1 MSDRTLKI
9 EFKSRTPRKSNRSAV
24 SSEPNPV
31 LAAKAFE
38 EDNAKQLSIE
48 STVAYF
54 VPPKEFKDLFSRSNH
69 ILLGSRGSGKTTWV
83 RMLAHDHVL
92 LASRQP
98 GVAYEYARSA
108 LEQNMIGIY
117 IPTNIGLVGSLKNK
131 PWQTEEKAELF
142 FQWRLNV
149 HSCAALLPVIRSC
162 IEHYLHD
169 DTQKA
174 LAELR
179 ICRALAEH
187 WSADKNAS
195 DCRTIESL
203 SFLLSQVET
212 ERLNSIS
219 RARASGQSTDTSA
232 DYFDNE
238 LFQPLI
244 FAIRTISYHVGI
256 PSSATW
262 MVCID
267 EAEYLTEEH
276 HRILNTLLR
285 TASGDL
291 VFKIAT
297 MPFAHHTL
305 ATNIGDP
312 VREGHD
318 FKYIFVDQIPIDS
331 RGSSTE
337 AAFLK
342 FAREVFKRRSSRLS
356 QTGAKITLTEML
368 GPSHLLDEKTVEE
381 GDELDELMNLLSRYS
396 NENTYQRAYRL
407 FNEDKKKLRNEIL
420 RKMHGALLLRQA
432 LDERVGNH
440 KSKIYSGENVVVRC
454 SDGNP
459 RRLMR
464 LLNAMLKRLEQ
475 HSDGAIHYPLSPAIQ
490 NEVLVTI
497 GRDALSR
504 VQSEPPCGAMTHK
517 ILNTIGNY
525 MAETFHRKRIGTDF
539 VTSISVSVSD
549 GDYVQSF
556 VKQAVQ
562 LSLLTPA
569 VENAR
574 NGPAGPCEGV
584 FHLAFLFAPLF
595 GLLPRRNKSQRLPQ
609 LLANAGISSQN
620 SAHQF
625 ELGI

>member
-1 MSDRTLKI
+1 MIDRTSKGNAKL
-9 EFKSRTPRKSNRSAV
+9 RAHRKVRPNII
-24 SSEPNPV
+24 SSEPGPV

-98 GVAYEYARSA
+98 GAAYDYARSA
-108 LEQNMIGIY
+108 LQQDMIGIY

-162 IEHYLHD
+162 IEHYIEGD
-169 DTQKA
+169 ARRA
-174 LAELR
+174 LAELK

-187 WSADKNAS
+187 WAPEKSTS
-195 DCRTIESL
+195 DCRTLESL

-212 ERLNSIS
+212 ERLNFIS
-219 RARASGQSTDTSA
+219 RTRASGLATEEGS

-238 LFQPLI
+238 LFQPLL
-244 FAIRTISYHVGI
+244 FAIRTISYHVGV
-256 PSSATW
+256 PGSATW

-267 EAEYLTEEH
+267 EAEYLTEGH

-356 QTGAKITLTEML
+356 QAGIKITLTEML
-368 GPSHLLDEKTVEE
+368 GPSILLDEKTVEE
-381 GDELDELMNLLSRYS
+381 GDDLDELMALLSRFS

-407 FNEDKKKLRNEIL
+407 FSEDKKKLRSEIL

-432 LDERVGNH
+432 LDERIGNH
-440 KSKIYSGENVVVRC
+440 KSKIYSGESVVVRC

-475 HSDGAIHYPLSPAIQ
+475 GSSGSIHYPLSPATQ

-517 ILNTIGNY
+517 FLNTIGRH
-525 MAETFHRKRIGTDF
+525 MAESFHEKRIGTDF
-539 VTSISVSVSD
+539 VTSISVTAGD
-549 GDYVQSF
+549 GEYVQNF
-556 VKQAVQ
+556 IKQAVQ

-569 VENAR
+569 VENSR

-609 LLANAGISSQN
+609 LLANAGISTPAQS
-620 SAHQF
+620 HQF